1 MVEKIKFNNTDDYFK
16 KYSERNPK
24 GIYFYRVTSYSI
36 KIENFLFKYL
46 EQVKICGVYI
56 KNNIQNPTQERIN
69 YFIEMAGKEFIMDK
83 VFMEKTMKKWIPQ
96 LSEIQ
101 IAIIIE
107 ALFEELK
114 VLEKEGKNIN
124 ILKNTYVKY
133 MCWFYYRFQSVLKAL
148 GKDNVPKILF
158 DGNASNHELKML
170 NILAKAGCDIILL
183 QTVEDR
189 NLDRNSV
196 LSYIMPNDNPQP
208 FPKNFSVTALEIKKY
223 SNSND
228 EKKQIKIAQP
238 QGIMSTN
245 TWITAG
251 YIFEDSLK
259 SSNVRGSK
267 DNYYYNMFV
276 KMTGV
281 EDKNNFMNE
290 LFKWKLKLSSSEREV
305 LIIEGGIHN
314 PDGLEVQQIK
324 KKLYQNSI
332 ELINELSNNISF
344 RQNSE
349 LELLLKKAFIE
360 IMTENK
366 DERLQKLSNSGVIL
380 LCWLNRYISV
390 LFKKID
396 LKKYPVFIYYGNC
409 KNENEKLFIRL
420 LARIPVDVIIFCPD
434 KTLECSINDKILF
447 EEINEFS
454 IPLGKF
460 PKKLENI
467 NFGTTAYNAE
477 RDLDSLLYQ
486 DSGLFRQNQFKNAIP
501 VTLQTT
507 YEEIGILWNQEAK
520 YRQNFEILTDRVM
533 VPVICSKICGVPNKD
548 KNNYWKIIEQFLQPE
563 GIFVKN
569 LPYINEKNK
578 KTLGQ
583 SVVSFIKNKK
593 IQVETIKKHPS
604 YNYKFI
610 RDEMQNYIFE
620 KAQQLL
626 DSGII
631 PGTFNNGIE
640 FTILDT
646 ILNLDIEILRL
657 IQKYDFTKKIP
668 KLVIVDTTEQIGS
681 KEDGIITAFLK
692 FLGFDILLFV
702 PTGYKSV
709 DGHLEKNIFVKH
721 QIGEYLYDMKIPIYD
736 KEKKKFD
743 IKKERFGL
751 RSLLNLMN

>member
-1 MVEKIKFNNTDDYFK
+1 MAEKIKFNNTDDYFK
-16 KYSERNPK
+16 KYSERSPK

-36 KIENFLFKYL
+36 KIEDFLFKYL

-69 YFIEMAGKEFIMDK
+69 YFIEMTGKNFIMDK
-83 VFMEKTMKKWIPQ
+83 AFMEKTMKKWIPQ

-101 IAIIIE
+101 ITIIIE
-107 ALFEELK
+107 SLFEELK

-183 QTVEDR
+183 QTAEDI
-189 NLDRNSV
+189 NLDRSSA
-196 LSYIMPNDNPQP
+196 LSYIIPNDNPQP
-208 FPKNFSVTALEIKKY
+208 FPKDFSVTALEIKKY
-223 SNSND
+223 SHPN

-259 SSNVRGSK
+259 SSNMRGSK

-305 LIIEGGIHN
+305 LIIEDGIHN

-324 KKLYQNSI
+324 KKLHQNSI

-344 RQNSE
+344 KQNSE

-360 IMTENK
+360 LMTENK

-380 LCWLNRYISV
+380 LCWINRYISV

-396 LKKYPVFIYYGNC
+396 LKKYPVFIYYGSC

-434 KTLECSINDKILF
+434 KTLECSINDKLLF

-501 VTLQTT
+501 VTLKTT

-548 KNNYWKIIEQFLQPE
+548 KNNYWKIIEQFLQLE
-563 GIFVKN
+563 GIFIKN

-631 PGTFNNGIE
+631 PGTFSNGIE

-668 KLVIVDTTEQIGS
+668 KLVIIDTTEQIGS

-702 PTGYKSV
+702 PTGYQSV
-709 DGHLEKNIFVKH
+709 DGHFEKNIFVKH
-721 QIGEYLYDMKIPIYD
+721 QIGEYLYDMKIPVYD

-751 RSLLNLMN
+751 RSLLNFMN

>member
-1 MVEKIKFNNTDDYFK
+1 MAEKIKFNNTDDYFK
-16 KYSERNPK
+16 KYSERSPK

-36 KIENFLFKYL
+36 KIEDFLFKYL

-69 YFIEMAGKEFIMDK
+69 YFIEMTGKNFIMDK
-83 VFMEKTMKKWIPQ
+83 AFMEKTMKKWIPQ

-101 IAIIIE
+101 ITIIIE
-107 ALFEELK
+107 SLFEELK

-183 QTVEDR
+183 QTAEDI
-189 NLDRNSV
+189 NLDRSSA
-196 LSYIMPNDNPQP
+196 LSYIIPNDNPQP
-208 FPKNFSVTALEIKKY
+208 FPKDFSVTALEIKKY
-223 SNSND
+223 SHPN

-259 SSNVRGSK
+259 SSNMRGSK

-305 LIIEGGIHN
+305 LIIEDGIHN

-324 KKLYQNSI
+324 KKLHQNSI

-344 RQNSE
+344 KQNSE
-349 LELLLKKAFIE
+349 LEFLLKKAFIE
-360 IMTENK
+360 LMTENK

-380 LCWLNRYISV
+380 LCWINRYISV

-396 LKKYPVFIYYGNC
+396 LKKYPVFIYYGSC

-434 KTLECSINDKILF
+434 KTLECSINDKLLF

-501 VTLQTT
+501 VTLKTT

-563 GIFVKN
+563 GIFIKN

-593 IQVETIKKHPS
+593 IKVETIKKHPS

-631 PGTFNNGIE
+631 PGTFSNGIE

-668 KLVIVDTTEQIGS
+668 KLVIIDTTEQIGS

-702 PTGYKSV
+702 PTGYQSV
-709 DGHLEKNIFVKH
+709 DGHFEKNIFVKH
-721 QIGEYLYDMKIPIYD
+721 QIGEYLYDMKIPVYD

>member
-1 MVEKIKFNNTDDYFK
+1 MAEKIKFNNTDDYFK
-16 KYSERNPK
+16 KYSERSPK

-36 KIENFLFKYL
+36 KIEDFLFKYL

-69 YFIEMAGKEFIMDK
+69 YFIEMTGKNFIMDK
-83 VFMEKTMKKWIPQ
+83 AFMEKTMKKWIPQ

-101 IAIIIE
+101 ITIIIE
-107 ALFEELK
+107 SLFEELK

-170 NILAKAGCDIILL
+170 NILAKVGCDIILL
-183 QTVEDR
+183 QTAEDI
-189 NLDRNSV
+189 NLDRSSA
-196 LSYIMPNDNPQP
+196 LSYIIPNDNPQP
-208 FPKNFSVTALEIKKY
+208 FPKDFSVTALEIKKY
-223 SNSND
+223 SHPN

-259 SSNVRGSK
+259 SSNMRGSK

-305 LIIEGGIHN
+305 LIIEDGIHN

-324 KKLYQNSI
+324 KKLHQNSI

-344 RQNSE
+344 KQNSE

-360 IMTENK
+360 LMTENK

-380 LCWLNRYISV
+380 LCWINRYISV

-396 LKKYPVFIYYGNC
+396 LKKYPVFIYYGSC

-434 KTLECSINDKILF
+434 KTLECSINDKLLF

-501 VTLQTT
+501 VTLKTT

-563 GIFVKN
+563 GIFIKN

-593 IQVETIKKHPS
+593 IKVETIKKHPS

-631 PGTFNNGIE
+631 PGTFSNGIE

-668 KLVIVDTTEQIGS
+668 KLVIIDTTEQIGS

-702 PTGYKSV
+702 PTGYQSV
-709 DGHLEKNIFVKH
+709 DGHFEKNIFVKH
-721 QIGEYLYDMKIPIYD
+721 QIGEYLYDMKIPVYD

>member
-1 MVEKIKFNNTDDYFK
+1 MVEKIKFNNTDDFFK
-16 KYSERNPK
+16 KYSERSPK

-36 KIENFLFKYL
+36 KIEDFLFKYL

-69 YFIEMAGKEFIMDK
+69 YFIEMTGKNFIMDK

-101 IAIIIE
+101 ITIIIE

-114 VLEKEGKNIN
+114 ILEKEGKNIN

-183 QTVEDR
+183 QTGEDI
-189 NLDRNSV
+189 NLDRNSA
-196 LSYIMPNDNPQP
+196 LSYIIPNDNPQP
-208 FPKNFSVTALEIKKY
+208 FPKDFSITALEIKKY
-223 SNSND
+223 NEPN
-228 EKKQIKIAQP
+228 EKKQIKIVQP

-259 SSNVRGSK
+259 SSNMRGNK

-344 RQNSE
+344 KQNSE
-349 LELLLKKAFIE
+349 LELLLKKAFAE

-380 LCWLNRYISV
+380 LCWINRYISV

-396 LKKYPVFIYYGNC
+396 LKKYPVFIYYGSC
-409 KNENEKLFIRL
+409 RNENEKLFIRL

-434 KTLECSINDKILF
+434 KTLECNISDKLLF
-447 EEINEFS
+447 EETNQFS

-501 VTLQTT
+501 ITLQTT

-520 YRQNFEILTDRVM
+520 YRQNFEILSDRVM

-548 KNNYWKIIEQFLQPE
+548 KNSYWKIIEQFLQPE
-563 GIFVKN
+563 GIFIKN
-569 LPYINEKNK
+569 LPFISEKNK

-593 IQVETIKKHPS
+593 IQVEVIKKHPS

-631 PGTFNNGIE
+631 PGTFSNGIE
-640 FTILDT
+640 FTILNT

-668 KLVIVDTTEQIGS
+668 KLVIVDTTEQMGS

-702 PTGYKSV
+702 PTGYQSV
-709 DGHLEKNIFVKH
+709 DGHFEKNIFVKH
-721 QIGEYLYDMKIPIYD
+721 QIGEYVYDMKIPIYD

>member
-1 MVEKIKFNNTDDYFK
+1 MAEKIKFNNTDDYFK
-16 KYSERNPK
+16 KYSERSPK

-36 KIENFLFKYL
+36 KIEDFLFKYL

-69 YFIEMAGKEFIMDK
+69 YFIEMTGKNFIMDK
-83 VFMEKTMKKWIPQ
+83 AFMEKTMKKWIPQ

-101 IAIIIE
+101 ITIIIE
-107 ALFEELK
+107 SLFEELK

-183 QTVEDR
+183 QTAEDI
-189 NLDRNSV
+189 NLDRSSA
-196 LSYIMPNDNPQP
+196 LSYIIPNDNPQP
-208 FPKNFSVTALEIKKY
+208 FPKDFSVTALEIKKY
-223 SNSND
+223 SHPN

-259 SSNVRGSK
+259 SSNMRGSK

-305 LIIEGGIHN
+305 LIIEDGIHN

-324 KKLYQNSI
+324 KKLHQNSI

-344 RQNSE
+344 KQNSE

-360 IMTENK
+360 LMTENK

-380 LCWLNRYISV
+380 LCWINRYISV

-396 LKKYPVFIYYGNC
+396 LKKYPVFIYYSSC

-434 KTLECSINDKILF
+434 KTLECSINDKLLF

-501 VTLQTT
+501 VTLKTT

-563 GIFVKN
+563 GIFIKN

-593 IQVETIKKHPS
+593 IKVETIKKHPS

-631 PGTFNNGIE
+631 PGTFSNGIE

-668 KLVIVDTTEQIGS
+668 KLVIIDTTEQIGS

-702 PTGYKSV
+702 PTGYQSV
-709 DGHLEKNIFVKH
+709 DGHFEKNIFVKH
-721 QIGEYLYDMKIPIYD
+721 QIGEYLYDMKIPVYD

>member
-1 MVEKIKFNNTDDYFK
+1 MAEKIKFNNTDDYFK
-16 KYSERNPK
+16 KYSERSPK

-36 KIENFLFKYL
+36 KIEDFLFKYL

-69 YFIEMAGKEFIMDK
+69 YFIEMTGKNFIMDK
-83 VFMEKTMKKWIPQ
+83 AFMEKTMKKWIPQ

-101 IAIIIE
+101 ITIIIE
-107 ALFEELK
+107 SLFEELK

-183 QTVEDR
+183 QTAEDI
-189 NLDRNSV
+189 NLDRSSA
-196 LSYIMPNDNPQP
+196 LSYIIPNDNPQP
-208 FPKNFSVTALEIKKY
+208 FPKDFSVTALEIKKY
-223 SNSND
+223 SHPN

-259 SSNVRGSK
+259 SSNMRGSK

-305 LIIEGGIHN
+305 LIIEDGIHN

-324 KKLYQNSI
+324 KKLHQNSI

-344 RQNSE
+344 KQNSE

-360 IMTENK
+360 LMTENK

-380 LCWLNRYISV
+380 LCWINRYISV

-396 LKKYPVFIYYGNC
+396 LKKYPVFIYYGSC

-434 KTLECSINDKILF
+434 KTLECSINDKLLF

-501 VTLQTT
+501 VTLKTT

-533 VPVICSKICGVPNKD
+533 VPVICSKICGVPNKE

-563 GIFVKN
+563 GIFIKN

-593 IQVETIKKHPS
+593 IKVETIKKHPS

-631 PGTFNNGIE
+631 PGTFSNGIE

-668 KLVIVDTTEQIGS
+668 KLVIIDTTEQIGS

-702 PTGYKSV
+702 PTGYQSV
-709 DGHLEKNIFVKH
+709 DGHFEKNIFVKH
-721 QIGEYLYDMKIPIYD
+721 QIGEYLYDMKIPVYD

>member
-1 MVEKIKFNNTDDYFK
+1 MAEKIKFNNTDDYFK
-16 KYSERNPK
+16 KYSERSPK

-36 KIENFLFKYL
+36 KIEDFLFKYL

-69 YFIEMAGKEFIMDK
+69 YFIEMTGKNFIMDK
-83 VFMEKTMKKWIPQ
+83 AFMEKTMKKWIPQ

-101 IAIIIE
+101 ITIIIE
-107 ALFEELK
+107 SLFEELK

-183 QTVEDR
+183 QTAEDI
-189 NLDRNSV
+189 NLDRSSA
-196 LSYIMPNDNPQP
+196 LSYIIPNDNPQP
-208 FPKNFSVTALEIKKY
+208 FPKDFSVTALEIKKY
-223 SNSND
+223 SHPN

-259 SSNVRGSK
+259 SSNMRGSK

-305 LIIEGGIHN
+305 LIIEDGIHN

-324 KKLYQNSI
+324 KKLHQNSI

-344 RQNSE
+344 KQNSE

-360 IMTENK
+360 LMTENK

-380 LCWLNRYISV
+380 LCWINRYISV

-396 LKKYPVFIYYGNC
+396 LKKYPVFIYYGSC

-434 KTLECSINDKILF
+434 KTLECSINDKLLF

-501 VTLQTT
+501 VTLKTT

-563 GIFVKN
+563 GIFIKN

-631 PGTFNNGIE
+631 PGTFSNGIE

-668 KLVIVDTTEQIGS
+668 KLVIIDTTEQIGS

-702 PTGYKSV
+702 PTGYQSV
-709 DGHLEKNIFVKH
+709 DGHFEKNIFVKH
-721 QIGEYLYDMKIPIYD
+721 QIGEYLYDMKIPVYD

>member
-1 MVEKIKFNNTDDYFK
+1 MAEKIKFNNTDDYFK
-16 KYSERNPK
+16 KYSERSPK

-36 KIENFLFKYL
+36 KIEDFLFKYL

-69 YFIEMAGKEFIMDK
+69 YFIEMTGKNFIMDK
-83 VFMEKTMKKWIPQ
+83 AFMEKTMKKWIPQ

-101 IAIIIE
+101 ITIIIE
-107 ALFEELK
+107 SLFEELK
-114 VLEKEGKNIN
+114 LLEKEGKNIN

-183 QTVEDR
+183 QTAEDI
-189 NLDRNSV
+189 NLDRSSA
-196 LSYIMPNDNPQP
+196 LSYIIPNDNPQP
-208 FPKNFSVTALEIKKY
+208 FPKDFSVTALEIKKY
-223 SNSND
+223 SHPN

-259 SSNVRGSK
+259 SSNMRGSK

-305 LIIEGGIHN
+305 LIIEDGIHN

-324 KKLYQNSI
+324 KKLHQNSI

-344 RQNSE
+344 KQNSE

-360 IMTENK
+360 LMTENK

-380 LCWLNRYISV
+380 LCWINRYISV

-396 LKKYPVFIYYGNC
+396 LKKYPVFIYYGSC

-434 KTLECSINDKILF
+434 KTLECSINDKLLF

-501 VTLQTT
+501 VTLKTT
-507 YEEIGILWNQEAK
+507 YEEIGILWTQEAK

-563 GIFVKN
+563 GIFIKN

-631 PGTFNNGIE
+631 PGTFSNGIE

-668 KLVIVDTTEQIGS
+668 KLVIIDTTEQIGS

-702 PTGYKSV
+702 PTGYQSV
-709 DGHLEKNIFVKH
+709 DGHFEKNIFVKH
-721 QIGEYLYDMKIPIYD
+721 QIGEYLYDMKIPVYD

-751 RSLLNLMN
+751 RSLLNFMN

>member
-1 MVEKIKFNNTDDYFK
+1 MAEKIKFNNTDDYFK
-16 KYSERNPK
+16 KYSERSPK

-36 KIENFLFKYL
+36 KIEDFLFKYL

-69 YFIEMAGKEFIMDK
+69 YFIEMTGKNFIMDK
-83 VFMEKTMKKWIPQ
+83 AFMEKTMKKWIPQ

-101 IAIIIE
+101 ITIIIE
-107 ALFEELK
+107 SLFEELK

-124 ILKNTYVKY
+124 ILKNIYVKY

-170 NILAKAGCDIILL
+170 NILAKVGCDIILL
-183 QTVEDR
+183 QTAEDI
-189 NLDRNSV
+189 NLDRSSA
-196 LSYIMPNDNPQP
+196 LSYIIPNDNPQP
-208 FPKNFSVTALEIKKY
+208 FPKDFSVTALEIKKY
-223 SNSND
+223 SHPN

-259 SSNVRGSK
+259 SSNMRGSK

-305 LIIEGGIHN
+305 LIIEDGIHN

-324 KKLYQNSI
+324 KKLHQNSI

-344 RQNSE
+344 KQNSE

-360 IMTENK
+360 LMTENK

-380 LCWLNRYISV
+380 LCWINRYISV

-396 LKKYPVFIYYGNC
+396 LKKYPVFIYYGSC

-434 KTLECSINDKILF
+434 KTLECSINDKLLF

-501 VTLQTT
+501 VTLKTT

-563 GIFVKN
+563 GIFIKN

-593 IQVETIKKHPS
+593 IKVETIKKHPS

-631 PGTFNNGIE
+631 PGTFSNGIE

-668 KLVIVDTTEQIGS
+668 KLVIIDTTEQIGS

-702 PTGYKSV
+702 PTGYQSV
-709 DGHLEKNIFVKH
+709 DGHFEKNIFVKH
-721 QIGEYLYDMKIPIYD
+721 QIGEYLYDMKIPVYD

>member
-1 MVEKIKFNNTDDYFK
+1 MAEKIKFNNTDDYFK
-16 KYSERNPK
+16 KYSERSPK

-36 KIENFLFKYL
+36 KIEDFLFKYL

-69 YFIEMAGKEFIMDK
+69 YFIEMTGKNFIMDK
-83 VFMEKTMKKWIPQ
+83 AFMEKTMKKWIPQ

-101 IAIIIE
+101 ITIIIE
-107 ALFEELK
+107 SLFEELK
-114 VLEKEGKNIN
+114 LLEKEGKNIN

-183 QTVEDR
+183 QTAEDI
-189 NLDRNSV
+189 NLDRSSA
-196 LSYIMPNDNPQP
+196 LSYIIPNDNPQP
-208 FPKNFSVTALEIKKY
+208 FPKDFSVTALEIKKY
-223 SNSND
+223 SHPN

-259 SSNVRGSK
+259 SSNMRGSK

-305 LIIEGGIHN
+305 LIIEDGIHN

-324 KKLYQNSI
+324 KKLHQNSI

-344 RQNSE
+344 KQNSE

-360 IMTENK
+360 LMTENK

-380 LCWLNRYISV
+380 LCWINRYISV

-396 LKKYPVFIYYGNC
+396 LKKYPVFIYYGSC

-434 KTLECSINDKILF
+434 KTLECSINDKLLL

-501 VTLQTT
+501 VTLKTT

-563 GIFVKN
+563 GIFIKN

-631 PGTFNNGIE
+631 PGTFSNGIE

-668 KLVIVDTTEQIGS
+668 KLVIIDTTEQIGS

-702 PTGYKSV
+702 PTGYQSV
-709 DGHLEKNIFVKH
+709 DGHFEKNIFVKH
-721 QIGEYLYDMKIPIYD
+721 QIGEYLYDMKIPVYD

>member
-1 MVEKIKFNNTDDYFK
+1 MAEKIKFNNTDDYFK
-16 KYSERNPK
+16 KYSERSPK

-36 KIENFLFKYL
+36 KIEDFLFKYL

-69 YFIEMAGKEFIMDK
+69 YFIEMTGKNFIMDK
-83 VFMEKTMKKWIPQ
+83 AFMEKTMKKWIPQ

-101 IAIIIE
+101 ITIIIE
-107 ALFEELK
+107 SLFEELK

-183 QTVEDR
+183 QTAEDI
-189 NLDRNSV
+189 NLDRSSA
-196 LSYIMPNDNPQP
+196 LSYIIPNDNPQP
-208 FPKNFSVTALEIKKY
+208 FPKDFSVTALEIKKY
-223 SNSND
+223 SHPN

-259 SSNVRGSK
+259 SSNMRGSK

-305 LIIEGGIHN
+305 LIIEDGIHN

-324 KKLYQNSI
+324 KKLHQNSI

-344 RQNSE
+344 KQNSE

-360 IMTENK
+360 LMTENK

-380 LCWLNRYISV
+380 LCWINRYISV

-396 LKKYPVFIYYGNC
+396 LKKYPVFIYYGSC

-434 KTLECSINDKILF
+434 KTLECSINDKLLF

-501 VTLQTT
+501 VTLKTT

-563 GIFVKN
+563 GIFIKN

-593 IQVETIKKHPS
+593 IKVETIKKHPS

-631 PGTFNNGIE
+631 PGTFSNGIE

-668 KLVIVDTTEQIGS
+668 KLVIIDTTEQIGS

-702 PTGYKSV
+702 PTGYQSV
-709 DGHLEKNIFVKH
+709 DGHFEKNIFVKH
-721 QIGEYLYDMKIPIYD
+721 QIGEYLYDMKIPVYD

>member
-1 MVEKIKFNNTDDYFK
+1 MAEKIKFNNTDDYFK
-16 KYSERNPK
+16 KYSERSPK

-36 KIENFLFKYL
+36 KIEDFLFKYL

-69 YFIEMAGKEFIMDK
+69 YFIEMTGKNFIMDK
-83 VFMEKTMKKWIPQ
+83 AFMEKTMKKWIPQ

-101 IAIIIE
+101 ITIIIE
-107 ALFEELK
+107 SLFEELK
-114 VLEKEGKNIN
+114 LLEKEGKNIN

-183 QTVEDR
+183 QTAEDI
-189 NLDRNSV
+189 NLDRSSA
-196 LSYIMPNDNPQP
+196 LSYIIPNDNPQP
-208 FPKNFSVTALEIKKY
+208 FPKDFSVTALEIKKY
-223 SNSND
+223 SHPN

-259 SSNVRGSK
+259 SSNMRGSK

-305 LIIEGGIHN
+305 LIIEDGIHN

-324 KKLYQNSI
+324 KKLHQNSI

-344 RQNSE
+344 KQNSE

-360 IMTENK
+360 LMTENK

-380 LCWLNRYISV
+380 LCWINRYISV

-396 LKKYPVFIYYGNC
+396 LKKYPVFIYYGSC

-434 KTLECSINDKILF
+434 KTLECSINDKLLF

-501 VTLQTT
+501 VTLKTT

-548 KNNYWKIIEQFLQPE
+548 KNNYWKIIEQFLQLE
-563 GIFVKN
+563 GIFIKN

-631 PGTFNNGIE
+631 PGTFSNGIE

-668 KLVIVDTTEQIGS
+668 KLVIIDTTEQIGS

-702 PTGYKSV
+702 PTGYQSV
-709 DGHLEKNIFVKH
+709 DGHFEKNIFVKH
-721 QIGEYLYDMKIPIYD
+721 QIGEYLYDMKIPVYD

-751 RSLLNLMN
+751 RSLLNFMN

>member
-1 MVEKIKFNNTDDYFK
+1 MAEKIKFNNTDDYFK
-16 KYSERNPK
+16 KYSERSPK

-36 KIENFLFKYL
+36 KIEDFLFKYL

-69 YFIEMAGKEFIMDK
+69 YFIEMTGKNFIMDK
-83 VFMEKTMKKWIPQ
+83 AFMEKTMKKWIPQ

-101 IAIIIE
+101 ITIIIE
-107 ALFEELK
+107 SLFEELK

-183 QTVEDR
+183 QTAEDI
-189 NLDRNSV
+189 NLDRSSA
-196 LSYIMPNDNPQP
+196 LSYIIPNDNPQP
-208 FPKNFSVTALEIKKY
+208 FPKDFSVTALEIKKY
-223 SNSND
+223 SHPN

-259 SSNVRGSK
+259 SSNMRGSK

-305 LIIEGGIHN
+305 LIIEYGIHN

-324 KKLYQNSI
+324 KKLHQNSI

-344 RQNSE
+344 KQNSE

-360 IMTENK
+360 LMTENK

-380 LCWLNRYISV
+380 LCWINRYISV

-396 LKKYPVFIYYGNC
+396 LKKYPVFIYYGSC

-434 KTLECSINDKILF
+434 KTLECSINDKLLF

-501 VTLQTT
+501 VTLKTT

-548 KNNYWKIIEQFLQPE
+548 KNNYWKIIEQFLQLE
-563 GIFVKN
+563 GIFIKN

-631 PGTFNNGIE
+631 PGTFSNGIE

-668 KLVIVDTTEQIGS
+668 KLVIIDTTEQIGS

-702 PTGYKSV
+702 PTGYQSV
-709 DGHLEKNIFVKH
+709 DGHFEKNIFVKH
-721 QIGEYLYDMKIPIYD
+721 QIGEYLYDMKIPVYD

-751 RSLLNLMN
+751 RSLLNFMN

>member
-1 MVEKIKFNNTDDYFK
+1 MAEKIKFNNTDDYFK
-16 KYSERNPK
+16 KYSERSPK

-36 KIENFLFKYL
+36 KIEDFLFKYL

-69 YFIEMAGKEFIMDK
+69 YFIEMTGKNFIMDK
-83 VFMEKTMKKWIPQ
+83 AFMEKTMKKWIPQ

-101 IAIIIE
+101 ITIIIE
-107 ALFEELK
+107 SLFEELK

-133 MCWFYYRFQSVLKAL
+133 MCWFYFRFQSVLKAL

-183 QTVEDR
+183 QTAEDI
-189 NLDRNSV
+189 NLDRSSA
-196 LSYIMPNDNPQP
+196 LSYIIPNDNPQP
-208 FPKNFSVTALEIKKY
+208 FPKDFSVTALEIKKY
-223 SNSND
+223 SHPN

-259 SSNVRGSK
+259 SSNMRGSK

-305 LIIEGGIHN
+305 LIIEDGIHN

-324 KKLYQNSI
+324 KKLHQNSI

-344 RQNSE
+344 KQNSE

-360 IMTENK
+360 LMTENK

-380 LCWLNRYISV
+380 LCWINRYISV

-396 LKKYPVFIYYGNC
+396 LKKYPVFIYYGSC

-434 KTLECSINDKILF
+434 KTLECSINDKLLF

-501 VTLQTT
+501 VTLKTT

-563 GIFVKN
+563 GIFIKN

-593 IQVETIKKHPS
+593 IKVETIKKHPS

-631 PGTFNNGIE
+631 PGTFSNGIE

-668 KLVIVDTTEQIGS
+668 KLVIIDTTEQIGS

-702 PTGYKSV
+702 PTGYQSV
-709 DGHLEKNIFVKH
+709 DGHFEKNIFVKH
-721 QIGEYLYDMKIPIYD
+721 QIGEYLYDMKIPVYD

>member
-1 MVEKIKFNNTDDYFK
+1 MAEKIKFNNTDDYFK
-16 KYSERNPK
+16 KYSERSPK

-36 KIENFLFKYL
+36 KIEDFLFKYL

-69 YFIEMAGKEFIMDK
+69 YFIEMTGKNFIMDK
-83 VFMEKTMKKWIPQ
+83 AFMEKTMKKWIPQ

-101 IAIIIE
+101 ITIIIE
-107 ALFEELK
+107 SLFEELK

-183 QTVEDR
+183 QTAEDI
-189 NLDRNSV
+189 NLDRSSA
-196 LSYIMPNDNPQP
+196 LSYIIPNDNPQP
-208 FPKNFSVTALEIKKY
+208 FPKDFSVTALEIKKY
-223 SNSND
+223 SHPN

-259 SSNVRGSK
+259 SSNMRGSK

-305 LIIEGGIHN
+305 LIIEDGIHN

-324 KKLYQNSI
+324 KKLHQNSI

-344 RQNSE
+344 KQNSE

-360 IMTENK
+360 LMTENK

-380 LCWLNRYISV
+380 LCWINRYISV

-396 LKKYPVFIYYGNC
+396 LKKYPVFIYYGSC

-434 KTLECSINDKILF
+434 KTLECSINDKLLF

-501 VTLQTT
+501 VTLKTT

-563 GIFVKN
+563 GIFIKN

-593 IQVETIKKHPS
+593 IKVETIKKHPS

-631 PGTFNNGIE
+631 PGTFSNGIE

-668 KLVIVDTTEQIGS
+668 KLVIIDTTEQIGS

-702 PTGYKSV
+702 PTGYQSI
-709 DGHLEKNIFVKH
+709 DGHFEKNIFVKH
-721 QIGEYLYDMKIPIYD
+721 QIGEYLYDMKIPVYD